1 MIHHI
6 LLPLQE
12 RSRVLKPLDRSVNA
26 ILAWEEA
33 FHLGSSDSVDNG
45 LLLGDIG
52 GGEGGYDGVLAGED
66 VDEGAVGVVRLDD
79 GGA

>member
-1 MIHHI
+1 
-6 LLPLQE
+6 
-12 RSRVLKPLDRSVNA
+12 
-26 ILAWEEA
+26 
-33 FHLGSSDSVDNG
+33 
-45 LLLGDIG
+45 LLGDVG